1 MKYKIKSQLYSD
13 AESQLKGS
21 KQILDDCTW
30 ASCSAAITWAS
41 KGELNPSASDAL
53 AVMKQVT
60 GRKDVQGKSDNGGSQ
75 PEAIKV
81 IAKLGGKARYA
92 KSWNDA
98 MAAGKAGAALMIH
111 VQQPVGYPAGVKISA
126 WHDRWFKWWSKH
138 KPEKIVA
145 GYGHS
150 TSAGWSPELGWQ
162 WACPTRDEKVAA
174 ERYGVP
180 VTEAQLRQIANSKVK
195 AKKGY
200 KVDYKCLLIVTY
212 PVKKAAEP
220 VVAAVPTPPP
230 APTIAVQAPR
240 SHAEPRKVS
249 QGTKTP
255 AKPSVDQAAA
265 ISTLVGVVSRI
276 NASKGDQTMRE
287 QIIAAALDALQAALS
302 TAIAVFLGLGVSI
315 FDLTGDGLKAVAAS
329 AISAALLVLQRWLD
343 EDNSAYGRTRK

>member
-13 AESQLKGS
+13 AEAQQKGA

-30 ASCSAAITWAS
+30 SSCAAAVSWASGYTVDYSAADGVAAQ
-41 KGELNPSASDAL
+41 KAAL
-53 AVMKQVT
+53 KRVDKQGV
-60 GRKDVQGKSDNGGSQ
+60 SDNGGSL
-75 PEAIKV
+75 PEAVKV
-81 IAKLGGKARYA
+81 IAHLGGKARYA
-92 KSWNDA
+92 KSWEDA
-98 MAAGKAGAALMIH
+98 VAAAKGGAALMIW
-111 VQQPVGYPAGVKISA
+111 VQQPIGYPADLPMSK
-126 WHDRWFKWWSKH
+126 WHLVWKRWWTKTNPAHLKT
-138 KPEKIVA
+138 
-145 GYGHS
+145 GYGHM
-150 TSAGWSPELGWQ
+150 TSAGFSDGWQ
-162 WACPTRDEKVAA
+162 WADPTMSGKGA
-174 ERYGVP
+174 EEFAVP

-195 AKKGY
+195 AKKV

-230 APTIAVQAPR
+230 APTIAVEAPK

-249 QGTKTP
+249 QATKTP
-255 AKPSVDQAAA
+255 AKPAVDQAAA
-265 ISTLVGVVSRI
+265 ISTLVGVVRRI